1 MGSLV
6 ARATQEDI
14 EDLAELWGVDEDD
27 IRDLAREWHV
37 PILELEA
44 EAERRA
50 EAETTREIADEER
63 DEPEEESSEVLD
75 DDDVTDLADMW
86 GVDEADV
93 EALAEEI
100 DLAPDEMTKDE
111 IRDYIDDLYDVL
123 IDEGWE
129 LDVSDLWDM
138 YYGYVPGAA

>member
-1 MGSLV
+1 M

-75 DDDVTDLADMW
+75 DDDVSDLADMW

-123 IDEGWE
+123 VDEGWE

>member
-1 MGSLV
+1 M
-6 ARATQEDI
+6 ARRATQDDV

-27 IRDLAREWHV
+27 VRDLARQWRV
-37 PILELEA
+37 SILDLEA

-50 EAETTREIADEER
+50 NVQTSRELVEEER

-75 DDDVTDLADMW
+75 DGDISDLADMW
-86 GVDEADV
+86 GVNEADV

-111 IRDYIDDLYDVL
+111 LRDYIDDLYDALV
-123 IDEGWE
+123 DEGWE
-129 LDVSDLWDM
+129 LDVSDLWDL
-138 YYGYVPGAA
+138 YYGYVPGGD